1 MPFPF
6 PFVTFDCRRNSFAAA
21 LPIPCYAS
29 RSACEVPSLA
39 QEMIWLQADK
49 TWRTSDIL
57 AP

>member
-6 PFVTFDCRRNSFAAA
+6 RFRNLELPAKQ
-21 LPIPCYAS
+21 LCPIPCYAS
-29 RSACEVPSLA
+29 RSACEVPSLT